1 MVDKEKQ
8 IHQWY
13 INVDLEIHCM
23 CGQYIQNSDEDD
35 YYKVCPNC
43 GQRWLVTA
51 KAIPIDE

>member
-8 IHQWY
+8 IYGWY

-23 CGQYIQNSDEDD
+23 CGEYIQNSQDDE

-43 GQRWLVTA
+43 GQIWLITA
-51 KAIPIDE
+51 RAIPVDD